1 MGRMPYL
8 CTAIRKG
15 RAITLRFERASN
27 LILTTVFCSKLPSQ
41 NSITFALKQMM
52 LPKISVCSF
61 PQTTTNA
68 PLIKGDHRGN
78 YTFPHRPKY
87 YLASKAMPQTE

>member
-8 CTAIRKG
+8 CTAIRKE
-15 RAITLRFERASN
+15 RAITLRYERASN
-27 LILTTVFCSKLPSQ
+27 LIPTTEYSSKLPSQ
-41 NSITFALKQMM
+41 NSVAFTNKMT